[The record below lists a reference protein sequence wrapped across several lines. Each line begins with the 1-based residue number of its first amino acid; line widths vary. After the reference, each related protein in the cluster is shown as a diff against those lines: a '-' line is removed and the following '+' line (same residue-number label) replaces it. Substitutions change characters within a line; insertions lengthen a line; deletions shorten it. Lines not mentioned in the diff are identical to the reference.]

1 VSEVQHFMAANG
13 VWPTDGALAVV
24 HRYLM
29 RHRRRRYQGGMV
41 GLLAYIVIV
50 IVRPGPW
57 SIDIGFRRFP
67 DLLSALLGG
76 VLAGVVS
83 AELYHLRRRPVP
95 GGVASLEPRPTERY
109 VDGGIR
115 TALRLAAGVSLAV
128 SVVSVFGADR
138 RGLLP
143 GLASLVVVLVVELL
157 QRFIAERPRPALP
170 DDLRRAD
177 DAIRRASS
185 AVALPHAGLGL
196 VLLLLGFQ
204 VAPALGSTLVAVIA
218 ALALLIGAIVQWRRS
233 RVWVVRPQPGVGFEQ
248 PAVQP

>member
-24 HRYLM
+24 HRYLT
-29 RHRRRRYQGGMV
+29 RHRRRRHQGGMV
-41 GLLAYIVIV
+41 GLLVY
-50 IVRPGPW
+50 
-57 SIDIGFRRFP
+57 
-67 DLLSALLGG
+67 
-76 VLAGVVS
+76 
-83 AELYHLRRRPVP
+83 
-95 GGVASLEPRPTERY
+95 
-109 VDGGIR
+109 
-115 TALRLAAGVSLAV
+115 
-128 SVVSVFGADR
+128 
-138 RGLLP
+138 
-143 GLASLVVVLVVELL
+143 VVLVVELL

-196 VLLLLGFQ
+196 VLLFLGLQ

-218 ALALLIGAIVQWRRS
+218 ALALLVGAIVQWRRS
-233 RVWVVRPQPGVGFEQ
+233 RVWVVRPQPGVGFGQ